1 MKQPIITIIDYGI
14 GNTNSVLNAL
24 KTLGYYKINISSEH
38 KLIENS
44 DALILPG
51 VGAFQEAMSNLKKN
65 NLLNVL
71 NKEVLENKK
80 PIMGICLGMQIMGSS
95 STEKGLHKGL
105 NWIKGK
111 VLKLK
116 LPPKFKAPHVGWN
129 QVSFNIKSNFYSKKY
144 QSSNFYFDH
153 NYHFICDNSNEAI
166 GKTLYGQEITTVINK
181 ENILGVQFHPE
192 KSQNSGL
199 RLFRKFFN
207 NI

>member
-14 GNTNSVLNAL
+14 GNTNSVFNAI
-24 KTLGYYKINISSEH
+24 KTLGYYKINISSEQ
-38 KLIENS
+38 KLIKNS

-71 NKEVLENKK
+71 NEEVLENKK

-95 STEKGLHKGL
+95 STEKGLHQGL
-105 NWIKGK
+105 NWINGK

-116 LPPKFKAPHVGWN
+116 LPPKFKVPHVGWN
-129 QVSFNIKSNFYSKKY
+129 QVSFDIKSNFYSKIY

-153 NYHFICDNSNEAI
+153 NYHFVCDNSNESI
-166 GKTLYGQEITTVINK
+166 GKTFYGEEITTVINK